1 MIKSILAV
9 VAIFILGNFSNSLF
23 AQQKFEKESRLAQSD
38 VPMNALNFIDSLKL
52 KNKVKWYLEEGLER
66 KSIEAKFKRNR
77 KKHSVEFDA
86 LGNIEDVEI
95 EIKWDELTTPL
106 KNSIGTRLQ
115 KDCIKH
121 RINKIQIQYTG
132 NQIPLFLKL
141 LSGKPTED
149 LTVKYEIIVK
159 CRSEK
164 STELFEYLFTD
175 KGHFVLASQIIFK
188 PSYHLEY

>member
-1 MIKSILAV
+1 MIKYIIATITIL
-9 VAIFILGNFSNSLF
+9 ILGSFSNSLL
-23 AQQKFEKESRLAQSD
+23 AQQKFEKESRLKQNE
-38 VPMNALNFIDSLKL
+38 VPSNALNFIDSLNL
-52 KNKVKWYLEEGLER
+52 KNKVKWYLEEGLES

-77 KKHSVEFDA
+77 KKHSVEFDK

-95 EIKWDELTTPL
+95 EIKWDELPTPL
-106 KNSIGTRLQ
+106 KNSISTRLQ
-115 KDCIKH
+115 KDCKKH
-121 RINKIQIQYTG
+121 KIVKIQIQYTG
-132 NQIPLFLKL
+132 NQMPLFLKL

>member
-1 MIKSILAV
+1 MIKYIIATITIL
-9 VAIFILGNFSNSLF
+9 ILGSFSNSLL
-23 AQQKFEKESRLAQSD
+23 AQQKFEKESRLKQNE
-38 VPMNALNFIDSLKL
+38 VPSNALNFIDSLKL
-52 KNKVKWYLEEGLER
+52 KNKIKWYLEEGLES

-77 KKHSVEFDA
+77 KKHSVEFDK

-95 EIKWDELTTPL
+95 EIKWDELPTPL
-106 KNSIGTRLQ
+106 KNSISTRLQ
-115 KDCIKH
+115 KDCKKH
-121 RINKIQIQYTG
+121 KIVKIQIQYTG
-132 NQIPLFLKL
+132 NQMPLFLKL

>member
-1 MIKSILAV
+1 MIKYIITTVTIL
-9 VAIFILGNFSNSLF
+9 ILGSFSNSLL
-23 AQQKFEKESRLAQSD
+23 AQQKFEKESRLKQNE
-38 VPMNALNFIDSLKL
+38 VPSNALNFIDSLKL

-77 KKHSVEFDA
+77 KKHSVEFDI

-106 KNSIGTRLQ
+106 KNSISTRLQ

-121 RINKIQIQYTG
+121 RIDKIQIQYTG
-132 NQIPLFLKL
+132 NQMLLFLKL

>member
-1 MIKSILAV
+1 MIKYIITTVTIL
-9 VAIFILGNFSNSLF
+9 ILGSFSNSLL
-23 AQQKFEKESRLAQSD
+23 AQQKFEKESRLKQNE
-38 VPMNALNFIDSLKL
+38 VPSSALNFIDSLKL
-52 KNKVKWYLEEGLER
+52 KNKVKWYLEEGLEG

-77 KKHSVEFDA
+77 KKHSVEFDI

-95 EIKWDELTTPL
+95 EIKWDELPTPL
-106 KNSIGTRLQ
+106 KNLISTRLQ

-121 RINKIQIQYTG
+121 RIDKIQIQYTG
-132 NQIPLFLKL
+132 NQMLLFLKL

-175 KGHFVLASQIIFK
+175 KGHFILASQIIFK

>member
-38 VPMNALNFIDSLKL
+38 VPMNALNFIDFLEL
-52 KNKVKWYLEEGLER
+52 KNKVKWYLEKGLER

-106 KNSIGTRLQ
+106 KNSIDTRLQ

-121 RINKIQIQYTG
+121 RIDKIQIQYTG

-141 LSGKPTED
+141 FSGKPTED

>member
-38 VPMNALNFIDSLKL
+38 VPMNALNFIDSLNL

-95 EIKWDELTTPL
+95 EMKWDELTTPL
-106 KNSIGTRLQ
+106 KNSISTRLQ